1 MGGGAHPGIV
11 PGGRGAAGG
20 SSQDEGREPR
30 GRRLGSRPVEEKV
43 KRALFSSTPI
53 GQQPAVWKISFSCCK
68 CTSKKCVLLVEGMYF
83 VYPFI

>member
-43 KRALFSSTPI
+43 KQALFSSIPFR
-53 GQQPAVWKISFSCCK
+53 AAASRLEDFFF
-68 CTSKKCVLLVEGMYF
+68 LLQ
-83 VYPFI
+83 VYLKGSVCL